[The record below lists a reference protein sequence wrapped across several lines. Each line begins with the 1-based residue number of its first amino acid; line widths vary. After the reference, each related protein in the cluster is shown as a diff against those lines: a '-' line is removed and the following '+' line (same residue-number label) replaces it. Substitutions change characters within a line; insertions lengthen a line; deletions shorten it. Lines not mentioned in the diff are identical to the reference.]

1 LSAKLEANPSKL
13 SGVKRPKLFL
23 KYASQRVCILRS
35 LKVALVVG
43 TVLALINHSDAI
55 FSGALTAVSAAQIL
69 VTYAVPYSVSTF
81 GSAMQGTH
89 MELQG
94 LGRKLDPDDA

>member
-1 LSAKLEANPSKL
+1 M
-13 SGVKRPKLFL
+13 RIFL
-23 KYASQRVCILRS
+23 KYATERVCIIRS

-43 TVLALINHSDAI
+43 TVLALINHYDQ
-55 FSGALTAVSAAQIL
+55 FLSGTINLRLMVQIA

-81 GSAMQGTH
+81 GSAMQARH

-94 LGRKLDPDDA
+94 IGKQLPGRTEDKSNQEAASESR